1 MDMVTGMATDMDM
14 EMRARKNIKSVQPAS
29 IIGLCCFCSL
39 AFAQSVSTGSDS
51 GSAFSATNAS
61 AATQTPPSA
70 LGNSTS
76 QGRAWVITPRIGV
89 TETYSDNVNVN
100 ASNNNKQGDFTTEI
114 SPGIRVEARAARL
127 KAYLDYT
134 LRGLFYARES
144 GYNQTQNSLNTFGT
158 FEAVEKWL
166 FLDFSALIAQ
176 QAISAFGP
184 QSPSNSTINN
194 NVTET
199 ATYRLSPYIRG
210 QAGGLVDYLLR
221 YNLSTTRS
229 DASAVSDTNISEWT
243 GQLRGSTPFRNLKW
257 TIDGSQQSVDY
268 TRGRDTDSER
278 LRGMLTYSLSPQFRV
293 SASAG
298 QESNNYASLDQKT
311 NDTYGYGFD
320 WNPTERTQ
328 ISAFK
333 ERRFFGDGHNVSFSH
348 RFPRSSIRFSDTR
361 DVSVLPNQFTTVG
374 FGSVYDLFYPLLA
387 NVEPYASMPPG
398 AKESAIANAIYSLF
412 GVPANTQVTS
422 SFLTSRATVQRRQQ
436 LGLTLT
442 GIRNTI
448 TLMVSQGEDQSALA
462 SASSNDD
469 FSQSNV
475 VRQRGF
481 SLNYSHRLS
490 DISNLNALASRQ
502 ESTNSG
508 TITGT
513 GNLKATTTIYQI
525 NLSTKLGAKTTGA
538 LSARRSEFD
547 SATNPYTEN
556 AIIGSVFFVY

>member
-1 MDMVTGMATDMDM
+1 MVTGMATDMGM
-14 EMRARKNIKSVQPAS
+14 EMRARKTIKSIQPAS
-29 IIGLCCFCSL
+29 IIGLYCFCSL
-39 AFAQSVSTGSDS
+39 ALAQGVSTGSDTS
-51 GSAFSATNAS
+51 SAFSATNAS
-61 AATQTPPSA
+61 AAAQTPSSA
-70 LGNSTS
+70 LGNPTS
-76 QGRAWVITPRIGV
+76 QGRAWVITPRIGL

-100 ASNNNKQGDFTTEI
+100 ASNNNRQGDLTTEI
-114 SPGIRVEARAARL
+114 SPGIRLEARSARL

-210 QAGGLVDYLLR
+210 QTGGLVDYLLR

-229 DASAVSDTNISEWT
+229 DASAVSDTNISEWI

-268 TRGRDTDSER
+268 SRGRDTDSDR
-278 LRGMLTYSLSPQFRV
+278 IRGMLTYSLFPQFRV

-298 QESNNYASLDQKT
+298 QESNNYASLDKKT

-398 AKESAIANAIYSLF
+398 AKESAIANAIYSTF

-436 LGLTLT
+436 LGLTLA

-462 SASSNDD
+462 STSSNDD
-469 FSQSNV
+469 FSQSNI

-513 GNLKATTTIYQI
+513 GNLRATTTIYQI

-547 SATNPYTEN
+547 SSTNPYTEN

>member
-1 MDMVTGMATDMDM
+1 MDTDTATATDIGM
-14 EMRARKNIKSVQPAS
+14 EMRAREKIKIIQSAS
-29 IIGLCCFCSL
+29 IIGLCCSCSL
-39 AFAQSVSTGSDS
+39 ALAQSISTGVDS

-61 AATQTPPSA
+61 AATQAPSSG
-70 LGNSTS
+70 LGNPTS
-76 QGRAWVITPRIGV
+76 QGRAWVITPRIGL

-100 ASNNNKQGDFTTEI
+100 VGNNNKQGDFTTEI
-114 SPGIRVEARAARL
+114 SPGIRVESRTARL
-127 KAYLDYT
+127 NAYLDYA
-134 LRGLFYARES
+134 LRGLFYARQS

-229 DASAVSDTNISEWT
+229 DASAVSDINISEWI
-243 GQLRGSTPFRNLKW
+243 GQLRGSTPFQNLKW

-268 TRGRDTDSER
+268 TRGRDTDAER
-278 LRGMLTYSLSPQFRV
+278 IRGMLTYSLSPQFRV
-293 SASAG
+293 SASVG

-333 ERRFFGDGHNVSFSH
+333 ERRFFGDGHNVSFTH

-374 FGSVYDLFYPLLA
+374 FGTVYDLFYPLLA
-387 NVEPYASMPPG
+387 NIEPYASMPPG
-398 AKESAIANAIYSLF
+398 AKESAIANAIFSTF

-448 TLMVSQGEDQSALA
+448 TLLVSQGDDQSALA

-469 FSQSNV
+469 FSQSNI

-508 TITGT
+508 TIAGT

-538 LSARRSEFD
+538 LSARHSEFD
-547 SATNPYTEN
+547 STTNPYTEN
-556 AIIGSVFFVY
+556 ALIGSVFFVY